1 MSNLLDPKSHEF
13 VGAGVAFPL
22 RVNAQGSL
30 QLSSSAPNLEESI
43 WIILRT
49 QLGERV
55 YRPTF
60 GSRLADLA
68 FEPLSIQTLL
78 SIRLCVEEALE
89 MWEPRLILK
98 EVRTDPDPMRG
109 KVDIEIIYQPKD
121 SHDIRSLVYP
131 FYLLTAED
139 SYGL

>member
-1 MSNLLDPKSHEF
+1 MPDSFNAQSNPF
-13 VGAGVAFPL
+13 IGAGFAFPL
-22 RVNAQGSL
+22 QVNAQGSL
-30 QLSSSAPNLEESI
+30 QLSSGCPNLEESI

-60 GSRLADLA
+60 GSRLADLV

-78 SIRLCVEEALE
+78 NIRLCVEEALQ

-98 EVRTDPDPMRG
+98 EVRTDPDPVRG
-109 KVDIEIIYQPKD
+109 KVNIEIIYQPTD
-121 SHDIRSLVYP
+121 RHTIRSMVYP
-131 FYLLTAED
+131 FYLSSA
-139 SYGL
+139 GA